1 MSRNEFDVWES
12 EGNNILD
19 ATDEGADKKI
29 AGQLSES
36 NYNDGNFLIE
46 GVQPTTTSDVMSNCV
61 VVIQTCKMD
70 GNNASD
76 CCELWENVLIS

>member
-46 GVQPTTTSDVMSNCV
+46 GVQPTITSDVKLCRGDTNL
-61 VVIQTCKMD
+61 QD
-70 GNNASD
+70 G
-76 CCELWENVLIS
+76 WK